1 MSLKTLLLRAVAIIA
16 LGSGALLAPASQ
28 AASGSALYVTLDQ
41 AQPSDTSGKIEVLE
55 FFAYTCP
62 HCNAIEPMVEKWV
75 KTLPSNVVFRPVPV
89 AFNASMA
96 DLQKLYYTLATM
108 NRLDLHPAVFK
119 AIHEQNK
126 QIYAEPAILDWAAA
140 QGLDRNKF
148 KSIFESFGVQTEVT
162 RANELAKN
170 YQIEGTPSISVAGKY
185 VTSPSMTQS
194 YEGTIKEAQKL
205 VEMAEKK

>member
-1 MSLKTLLLRAVAIIA
+1 MSLKTLLLRAAAIIA

-41 AQPSDTSGKIEVLE
+41 VQPSDTPGKIEVLE

-96 DLQKLYYTLATM
+96 DLQKLYYSLESLG
-108 NRLDLHPAVFK
+108 RLDLHPAVFK
-119 AIHEQNK
+119 AIHQERKRIYTQDAIIDWVAEQGVDK
-126 QIYAEPAILDWAAA
+126 A
-140 QGLDRNKF
+140 KF
-148 KSIFESFGVQTEVT
+148 ESVFKSFGVQTKIA
-162 RANELAKN
+162 RANELTET
-170 YQIEGTPSISVAGKY
+170 YGVQGTPSLAVGGKY
-185 VTSPSMTQS
+185 LVSPSMTGS
-194 YEGTIKEAQKL
+194 YQGTIDEAQRL
-205 VEMAEKK
+205 LESLKK

>member
-1 MSLKTLLLRAVAIIA
+1 MSLKTLFLRAIAIIA
-16 LGSGALLAPASQ
+16 LGSGAMLAPASQ
-28 AASGSALYVTLDQ
+28 AAGSSPLYVTLDQ
-41 AQPSDTSGKIEVLE
+41 AQPSDTPGKIEVLE

-75 KTLPSNVVFRPVPV
+75 KTLPSNVVFHPVPV

-96 DLQKLYYTLATM
+96 DLQKLYYTLAAM
-108 NRLDLHPAVFK
+108 NRLDLHAAVFK
-119 AIHEQNK
+119 AIHEQHK
-126 QIYAEPAILDWAAA
+126 AIYAEPAIVDWAAA

-148 KSIFESFGVQTEVT
+148 KSIFDSFGVQTSVT

-194 YEGTIKEAQKL
+194 YEGTITEAQRL

>member
-1 MSLKTLLLRAVAIIA
+1 MSLKTLFLRAIAIIA
-16 LGSGALLAPASQ
+16 LGSGAMLAPASQ
-28 AASGSALYVTLDQ
+28 AAGSSPLYVTLDQ
-41 AQPSDTSGKIEVLE
+41 VQPSDTPGKIEVLE

-75 KTLPSNVVFRPVPV
+75 KTLPSNVVFHPVPV

-96 DLQKLYYTLATM
+96 DLQKLYYTLAAM
-108 NRLDLHPAVFK
+108 NRLDLHAAVFK
-119 AIHEQNK
+119 AIHEQHK
-126 QIYAEPAILDWAAA
+126 AIYAEPAIVDWAAA

-148 KSIFESFGVQTEVT
+148 KSIFDSFGVQTSVT

-194 YEGTIKEAQKL
+194 YEGTITEAQRL

>member
-1 MSLKTLLLRAVAIIA
+1 MSLKNLFLRAIAIIA
-16 LGSGALLAPASQ
+16 LGSGAMLAPASQ
-28 AASGSALYVTLDQ
+28 AAGSSALYVTLDQ
-41 AQPSDTSGKIEVLE
+41 AQPSDTPGKIEVLE

-75 KTLPSNVVFRPVPV
+75 KTLPANVVFRPVPV

-96 DLQKLYYTLATM
+96 DLQKLYYTLAAM
-108 NRLDLHPAVFK
+108 NRLDLHAAVFK
-119 AIHEQNK
+119 AIHEEHK
-126 QIYAEPAILDWAAA
+126 PIYTEPAILDWAAA

-148 KSIFESFGVQTEVT
+148 KSTFESFGIQTAVT